1 MTLLLLAS
9 CFVAGVFVGLRAETP
24 PLAVV
29 LLVAA
34 AVLTALLSRMTRR
47 SVFPS
52 VLLLAASAGIL
63 VVESLHTLPGDELR
77 AYHEAPAEVV
87 GLVVDDPSPAGP
99 LARIVLELE
108 SVDSGGDRADASGR
122 VLVTLRI
129 PPSLVDARDAPFV
142 RYGDRLRLTGPLLP
156 PPELDGFDY
165 PGYLASQGIGTTM
178 WLPDVVLVDEGNG
191 SRAMG
196 LLHGLRRRL
205 AQSLGRVVP
214 EPQAALGQALLLG
227 SRDGLADD
235 LVEEFRETGTSH
247 LLAISGMH
255 VGILLGMALAASQWL
270 LGRRRHYYLLAPL
283 VLIWAYALLSGMSP
297 SAIRATI
304 MGTVYLAALALG
316 RPRAIL
322 PALGLAAAVMVAVHP
337 VVLTSVAFQLSFAA
351 MAGIATIARPLGDRL
366 VAMMQPNAANRS
378 GPNPIAG
385 FVAHST
391 AMTVAATLATLPL
404 VVYYFGRVPLV
415 GVPATMLALPALP
428 AVLVSHAAAA
438 FAGAAADWL
447 GVPFG
452 WAAWLTSSYVIAV
465 VDALARLPA
474 ASIETGR
481 ASPYLAGISCAVLAA
496 AYVLSRRPAS
506 FSRLAPVLKGGTSGL
521 PGPSLKWGV
530 AAALVAAAVVWAVAL
545 AMPDGRMHV
554 IFADV
559 GQGDATLIVT
569 PNARSV
575 LVDGGPDREAASR
588 LLGEA
593 LPFWQRSVDA
603 VVLTHP
609 HDDHVR
615 GLVDVIERYDVEHIV
630 HRNLQHDGA
639 AYDEW
644 RRLVAQEGAMEVDA
658 VQGRRFTLDGVLFE
672 VLWPPEEL
680 LSGTSSDL
688 NNASVVLRV
697 SYGATSFLLPADIHS
712 DAEARLVQSASIDSD
727 VLKVPHHGSRTS
739 SSPAFLDAVSPAV
752 AVISVDAE
760 SRHGHPHAEVIE
772 ALTERISDENI
783 ILTSESG
790 TVEFVSDGR
799 SLTVNRE
806 R

>member
-1 MTLLLLAS
+1 MTLPLLAS
-9 CFVAGVFVGLRAETP
+9 CFVAGVFVALRAEVP
-24 PLAVV
+24 PAAVALMVGSAVLLAV
-29 LLVAA
+29 LA
-34 AVLTALLSRMTRR
+34 RMLGR

-52 VLLLAASAGIL
+52 VLLLAAAAGTL
-63 VVESLHTLPGDELR
+63 AVESLHTLPGEELR
-77 AYHEAPAEVV
+77 AYHDAPAEVIGIV
-87 GLVVDDPSPAGP
+87 ADDPSSAGT
-99 LARIVLELE
+99 LTRVVLEVE
-108 SVDSGGDRADASGR
+108 SVDPGGGRNDTSGR
-122 VLVTLRI
+122 VLVTLRV
-129 PPSLVDARDAPFV
+129 PPSFVDARDAPYI
-142 RYGDRLRLTGPLLP
+142 RYGDRLRLIGSLLP

-178 WLPDVVLVDEGNG
+178 WLPGVELVDEGNG
-191 SRAMG
+191 GAAMG
-196 LLHGLRRRL
+196 LVYALRRRL
-205 AQSLGRVVP
+205 ADSLARVVA

-227 SRDGLADD
+227 MRDGLPDEM
-235 LVEEFRETGTSH
+235 VEEFRETGTSH

-255 VGILLGMALAASQWL
+255 VGILLGMTLAASQWL
-270 LGRRRHYYLLAPL
+270 LGRRRHFYLLAPL
-283 VLIWAYALLSGMSP
+283 ALIWAYALLSGMSP
-297 SAIRATI
+297 SAVRATI

-322 PALGLAAAVMVAVHP
+322 PALGLAAALMVAVHP
-337 VVLTSVAFQLSFAA
+337 MVLTSVAFQLSFAA
-351 MAGIATIARPLGDRL
+351 MAGIATIARPIGDRL
-366 VAMMQPNAANRS
+366 IAVMQPGAANR
-378 GPNPIAG
+378 GEPNTIAG
-385 FVAHST
+385 FVANST

-438 FAGAAADWL
+438 FAGSAAGWL

-452 WAAWLTSSYVIAV
+452 WAAWLASSYVIAV
-465 VDALARLPA
+465 VDVFARLPA

-481 ASPYLAGISCAVLAA
+481 ASAYLAGMSCAVLAG
-496 AYVLSRRPAS
+496 AYILSRRPEWFA
-506 FSRLAPVLKGGTSGL
+506 RAALVLKGGT
-521 PGPSLKWGV
+521 PGMPGSSLRWGV
-530 AAALVAAAVVWAVAL
+530 AAALVAAGVVWAVAL
-545 AMPDGRMHV
+545 AMPDGRMRV

-575 LVDGGPDREAASR
+575 LVDGGPDREAAAR
-588 LLGEA
+588 LVGKA
-593 LPFWQRSVDA
+593 LPFWDRSVDA

-615 GLVDVIERYDVEHIV
+615 GLVEVIERYDVEHIV
-630 HRNLQHDGA
+630 HRNLDHDGA

-644 RRLVAQEGAMEVDA
+644 RRLVALESAAELQA
-658 VQGRRFTLDGVLFE
+658 VQGAHFTLDGVLFE

-712 DAEARLVQSASIDSD
+712 DAEARLVQTMAIDSD

-739 SSPAFLDAVSPAV
+739 SSAAFLDAVSPA
-752 AVISVDAE
+752 AAIISVDAE
-760 SRHGHPHAEVIE
+760 NRYGHPHAEIVQ
-772 ALTERISDENI
+772 ALKARMSADSV

-799 SLTVNRE
+799 SLTISKE

>member
-9 CFVAGVFVGLRAETP
+9 CFVAGVFVALRVEMP
-24 PLAVV
+24 PVAVV
-29 LLVAA
+29 LLLAS
-34 AVLTALLSRMTRR
+34 AVLLALLSRMLRR
-47 SVFPS
+47 RVSPS
-52 VLLLAASAGIL
+52 VLLLAAVAGIL
-63 VVESLHTLPGDELR
+63 AVESLHTLPGDELR
-77 AYHEAPAEVV
+77 PYHDIPTDVAGVAAADAE
-87 GLVVDDPSPAGP
+87 PAGS
-99 LARIVLELE
+99 LTRVVVEVE
-108 SVDSGGDRADASGR
+108 SVDTGGGRNDASGR
-122 VLVTLRI
+122 VLATLRV
-129 PPSLVDARDAPFV
+129 PPPLVDARDAPYI
-142 RYGDRLRLTGPLLP
+142 RYGDRLRLTGSLLP
-156 PPELDGFDY
+156 PPVLDGFDY

-178 WLPDVVLVDEGNG
+178 WLPEVELVGEGNG
-191 SRAMG
+191 NPAMG
-196 LLHGLRRRL
+196 LVYALRRTL
-205 AQSLGRVVP
+205 AQSLARAVP

-227 SRDGLADD
+227 MRDGLPDE
-235 LVEEFRETGTSH
+235 LIEEFRETGMSH

-255 VGILLGMALAASQWL
+255 VGILLGIALAASQWL
-270 LGRRRHYYLLAPL
+270 LGRRRHLYLLAPL

-297 SAIRATI
+297 SAVRATI

-337 VVLTSVAFQLSFAA
+337 MVLTSVAFQLSFAA

-366 VAMMQPNAANRS
+366 IAVMQPGAANRGEPS
-378 GPNPIAG
+378 SVIG
-385 FVAHST
+385 FVAYST
-391 AMTVAATLATLPL
+391 AMTVSATLATLPL

-438 FAGAAADWL
+438 FAGAAAGWI

-465 VDALARLPA
+465 ADALARLPA

-481 ASPYLAGISCAVLAA
+481 ASPYLAGMSCAVLAA
-496 AYVLSRRPAS
+496 AYVLSRRPEWLA
-506 FSRLAPVLKGGTSGL
+506 RLAPSLKAGTPQAPATG
-521 PGPSLKWGV
+521 LKWGV
-530 AAALVAAAVVWAVAL
+530 AVAVVAAAVVWAVAL
-545 AMPDGRMHV
+545 AMPDGRMRV

-575 LVDGGPDREAASR
+575 LVDGGPDREDAAR
-588 LLGEA
+588 LVGGA
-593 LPFWQRSVDA
+593 LPFWNRSVDA

-615 GLVDVIERYDVEHIV
+615 GLVEVIERYDVEHIV
-630 HRNLQHDGA
+630 HRNIDHDGA

-644 RRLVAQEGAMEVDA
+644 RRLVARENATEVQA
-658 VQGRRFTLDGVLFE
+658 VQGSRFTLDGVLFE
-672 VLWPPEEL
+672 VLWPPQEL

-712 DAEARLVQSASIDSD
+712 DAEARLVQTMSIDSD

-739 SSPAFLDAVSPAV
+739 SSPAFLDAVSPAA

-760 SRHGHPHAEVIE
+760 SRYGHPHAEIVQ
-772 ALTERISDENI
+772 ALRARVSEENV
-783 ILTSESG
+783 ILTSDSG
-790 TVEFVSDGR
+790 TIEFISDGR
-799 SLTVNRE
+799 SLVVNRE

>member
-24 PLAVV
+24 PVAVV
-29 LLVAA
+29 LLVVS
-34 AVLTALLSRMTRR
+34 AVLTALLLRTLRR
-47 SVFPS
+47 SVFPA
-52 VLLLAASAGIL
+52 VLLLTAIAGIL
-63 VVESLHTLPGDELR
+63 AVESLHTLPGEELG
-77 AYHEAPAEVV
+77 AYQDVPAEVV
-87 GLVVDDPSPAGP
+87 GIVVDDPSPAGS
-99 LARIVLELE
+99 LARVQVEVE
-108 SVDSGGDRADASGR
+108 SVDTGGDRADASGR
-122 VLVTLRI
+122 ALVTFRV
-129 PPSLVDARDAPFV
+129 PPSLVEDRDAPYI
-142 RYGDRLRLTGPLLP
+142 RYGDRLRLTGRLLP
-156 PPELDGFDY
+156 PRELDGFDY

-178 WLPDVVLVDEGNG
+178 WVPEVELVDEGNG
-191 SRAMG
+191 SPAME
-196 LLHGLRRRL
+196 LVYGLRRTL
-205 AQSLGRVVP
+205 AQSLARVVP

-227 SRDGLADD
+227 MRDGLPDD

-255 VGILLGMALAASQWL
+255 VGILLGIALSASQWL

-283 VLIWAYALLSGMSP
+283 ALIWGYALLSGMSP
-297 SAIRATI
+297 SAVRATI

-337 VVLTSVAFQLSFAA
+337 MVLTSVAFQLSFAA

-366 VAMMQPNAANRS
+366 IGVMQPAAANR
-378 GPNPIAG
+378 GAVNPIAG
-385 FVAHST
+385 FVAYST

-428 AVLVSHAAAA
+428 AVLVSHAVAA
-438 FAGAAADWL
+438 FAGAAAGWL
-447 GVPFG
+447 AVPFG

-465 VDALARLPA
+465 ADVLARLPA
-474 ASIETGR
+474 ASIDTGE
-481 ASPYLAGISCAVLAA
+481 ASPYIAGMCCAILAA
-496 AYVLSRRPAS
+496 AYVLSRRPALLT
-506 FSRLAPVLKGGTSGL
+506 RAAPDLKTATPRL
-521 PGPSLKWGV
+521 PGSSLKWGV
-530 AAALVAAAVVWAVAL
+530 AAAVIAAAVVWAVGL
-545 AMPDGRMHV
+545 AMPDGRMRV
-554 IFADV
+554 VFADV

-575 LVDGGPDREAASR
+575 LVDGGPDREAAAR
-588 LLGEA
+588 LLGET
-593 LPFWQRSVDA
+593 LPFWDRSVDA

-615 GLVDVIERYDVEHIV
+615 GLVEVLERYDVEHIV
-630 HRNLQHDGA
+630 HRDMDHDGP
-639 AYDEW
+639 AYGEW
-644 RRLVAQEGAMEVDA
+644 QRLVAQEGAVEVEA

-680 LSGTSSDL
+680 PSGTSSDL

-712 DAEARLVQSASIDSD
+712 DAEARLVETASIDSD

-760 SRHGHPHAEVIE
+760 SRYGHPHAEIVE
-772 ALTERISDENI
+772 ALRGRMSGDNV

-790 TVEFVSDGR
+790 TIEIVSDGR
-799 SLTVNRE
+799 SLRVNKE

>member
-24 PLAVV
+24 PVAVV

-34 AVLTALLSRMTRR
+34 AVLIALLLRMLRR
-47 SVFPS
+47 SVFVS
-52 VLLLAASAGIL
+52 VLFLAAIAGIL
-63 VVESLHTLPGDELR
+63 TVESLRAVPGEELR
-77 AYHEAPAEVV
+77 AYHDTPAEVV
-87 GLVVDDPSPAGP
+87 GVVAADAEPAGS
-99 LARIVLELE
+99 LTRVLLEVE
-108 SVDSGGDRADASGR
+108 SVNSGGGRTDVSGR
-122 VLVTLRI
+122 VLATLRI
-129 PPSLVDARDAPFV
+129 PPSLVDAGDAPHI
-142 RYGDRLRLTGPLLP
+142 RYGDRLRLTGRLVP

-165 PGYLASQGIGTTM
+165 PGYLASQGIVTTM
-178 WLPDVVLVDEGNG
+178 WLPEVELVDEGNG
-191 SRAMG
+191 SRAME
-196 LLHGLRRRL
+196 LLYGLRREL
-205 AQSLGRVVP
+205 AHSLARAVP

-227 SRDGLADD
+227 MRDGLPDE
-235 LVEEFRETGTSH
+235 LIEEFRETGTSH

-255 VGILLGMALAASQWL
+255 VGILLGIALAASQWL
-270 LGRRRHYYLLAPL
+270 LGRRRHYYLLVPL

-297 SAIRATI
+297 SAVRATI

-316 RPRAIL
+316 RPRSIL
-322 PALGLAAAVMVAVHP
+322 PALGLAAAAMVAVHP
-337 VVLTSVAFQLSFAA
+337 MVLTSGAFQLSFAA

-366 VAMMQPNAANRS
+366 IAVMQPAAANR
-378 GPNPIAG
+378 GAVNPIAG
-385 FVAHST
+385 FVAYST

-428 AVLVSHAAAA
+428 AVLVSHAAAG
-438 FAGAAADWL
+438 FAGAVADWL

-465 VDALARLPA
+465 ADVLARLPA

-481 ASPYLAGISCAVLAA
+481 ASPYLAGACCVVLAA
-496 AYVLSRRPAS
+496 AHILSRRPVRVPWAAS
-506 FSRLAPVLKGGTSGL
+506 ALKGMTPRP
-521 PGPSLKWGV
+521 PGSSLKWG
-530 AAALVAAAVVWAVAL
+530 AAAAVVAAAVVWAVAL
-545 AMPDGRMHV
+545 AMPDGRMRV

-559 GQGDATLIVT
+559 GQGDAILIVT

-575 LVDGGPDREAASR
+575 LVDGGPDRETAAR

-615 GLVDVIERYDVEHIV
+615 GLVEVVERYDVEHIV
-630 HRNLQHDGA
+630 HRNMEHDGP
-639 AYDEW
+639 AYREW
-644 RRLVAQEGAMEVDA
+644 QRLVGQEGAAELEA
-658 VQGRRFTLDGVLFE
+658 VQGRRFILDGVLFE

-697 SYGATSFLLPADIHS
+697 SYGATSFLLTADIHS
-712 DAEARLVQSASIDSD
+712 DAEARLVETASIDSD
-727 VLKVPHHGSRTS
+727 VLKVPYHGSRTS
-739 SSPAFLDAVSPAV
+739 SSPAFLDAVSPVV

-772 ALTERISDENI
+772 ALMARMSEENV

-799 SLTVNRE
+799 SLTGSRE

>member
-9 CFVAGVFVGLRAETP
+9 CFVAGVFVALRADTP
-24 PLAVV
+24 PAAVA
-29 LLVAA
+29 LLVAS
-34 AVLTALLSRMTRR
+34 AVLLAMLSRMLRR
-47 SVFPS
+47 RVFPS
-52 VLLLAASAGIL
+52 VLLLAAAAGIL
-63 VVESLHTLPGDELR
+63 LVESLHTLPGEELR
-77 AYHEAPAEVV
+77 PYHDTPAEVTGIV
-87 GLVVDDPSPAGP
+87 ADEPSPAGSFT
-99 LARIVLELE
+99 RFVLDVE
-108 SVDSGGDRADASGR
+108 SVDPGGELTNESGK
-122 VLVTLRI
+122 VLVTTRV
-129 PPSLVDARDAPFV
+129 PPSLVDSRDAPYV
-142 RYGDRLRLTGPLLP
+142 RYGDRLRLTGSLLP

-178 WLPDVVLVDEGNG
+178 WLPGVELVDEGNG
-191 SRAMG
+191 SPAMG
-196 LLHGLRRRL
+196 LVYALRRTL
-205 AQSLGRVVP
+205 AQSLARAVP

-227 SRDGLADD
+227 IRDGLPDT

-270 LGRRRHYYLLAPL
+270 LGRRRHFYLLAPL
-283 VLIWAYALLSGMSP
+283 VLIWVYALLSGMSP
-297 SAIRATI
+297 SAVRATI

-322 PALGLAAAVMVAVHP
+322 PALGLAAAAMVAVHP
-337 VVLTSVAFQLSFAA
+337 MVLTSVAFQLSFAA

-366 VAMMQPNAANRS
+366 VALMQPGAASRG

-385 FVAHST
+385 FVAHSA

-438 FAGAAADWL
+438 FAGAAAGWL

-452 WAAWLTSSYVIAV
+452 WAAWLTSTYVIAV
-465 VDALARLPA
+465 ADAFARLPA

-481 ASPYLAGISCAVLAA
+481 ASSYLAGMSCAVLAA
-496 AYVLSRRPAS
+496 AYVLSRRPAL
-506 FSRLAPVLKGGTSGL
+506 FARVVPALRGATPGL
-521 PGPSLKWGV
+521 PGARLRWGV
-530 AAALVAAAVVWAVAL
+530 AGAVVAAAVIWAVAL
-545 AMPDGRMHV
+545 DMPDGRMRV

-575 LVDGGPDREAASR
+575 LIDGGPDREAAAR
-588 LLGEA
+588 LVGGA
-593 LPFWQRSVDA
+593 LPFWDRSLDA

-615 GLVDVIERYDVEHIV
+615 GLVEVIERYDVEHVV
-630 HRNLQHDGA
+630 HRSIDHDGA
-639 AYDEW
+639 SYDEW
-644 RRLVAQEGAMEVDA
+644 RRLVAREGATELQA
-658 VQGRRFTLDGVLFE
+658 VQGSRFSLDGVLFE
-672 VLWPPEEL
+672 VLWPPQEL

-712 DAEARLVQSASIDSD
+712 DAEAKLVQTTSIDSD

-739 SSPAFLDAVSPAV
+739 SSPSFLDAVSPAV

-760 SRHGHPHAEVIE
+760 SQHGHPHAEVVDSLV
-772 ALTERISDENI
+772 ARLSAENV

-790 TVEFVSDGR
+790 TIEFVSDGR
-799 SLTVNRE
+799 TLVVNRE

>member
-9 CFVAGVFVGLRAETP
+9 CFVAGVFVALRADIP
-24 PLAVV
+24 PVAVA

-34 AVLTALLSRMTRR
+34 AVLLALLSRMMRA

-52 VLLLAASAGIL
+52 VLVLAAAAGIL
-63 VVESLHTLPGDELR
+63 AVESLHTLPGEDLR
-77 AYHEAPAEVV
+77 PYHDVPAEVV
-87 GLVVDDPSPAGP
+87 GIVAADPSPAGS
-99 LARIVLELE
+99 LTRVQMEVQ
-108 SVDSGGDRADASGR
+108 SVDTGGGLTGASGR
-122 VLVTLRI
+122 VLVTTRV
-129 PPSLVDARDAPFV
+129 PPSFVDSRDAPYV
-142 RYGDRLRLTGPLLP
+142 RYGDRLRLTGRLLP

-178 WLPDVVLVDEGNG
+178 WLPGVELVDEGNG
-191 SRAMG
+191 NPVMDLVYA
-196 LLHGLRRRL
+196 LRRTL
-205 AQSLGRVVP
+205 ARSLARAVP

-227 SRDGLADD
+227 VRDGLPDE

-270 LGRRRHYYLLAPL
+270 LGRRRHFYLLAPL
-283 VLIWAYALLSGMSP
+283 GLICAYALLSGMSP
-297 SAIRATI
+297 SAVRATI

-322 PALGLAAAVMVAVHP
+322 PALGLAAAAMVAVHP
-337 VVLTSVAFQLSFAA
+337 MVLTSVAFQLSFAA
-351 MAGIATIARPLGDRL
+351 MAGIASIARPLGDRL
-366 VAMMQPNAANRS
+366 IAVIQPGAASRG

-385 FVAHST
+385 FVAYSA

-428 AVLVSHAAAA
+428 TVLVSHAAAA
-438 FAGAAADWL
+438 FAGAGADWL
-447 GVPFG
+447 AVPFG

-465 VDALARLPA
+465 ADAFARLPA
-474 ASIETGR
+474 SSIETGR
-481 ASPYLAGISCAVLAA
+481 ASPYLAGVSCAALAA
-496 AYVLSRRPAS
+496 AYVLSRPSVSLARIVPALRS
-506 FSRLAPVLKGGTSGL
+506 ATLGQ
-521 PGPSLKWGV
+521 PGASLKWGL
-530 AAALVAAAVVWAVAL
+530 AAAVIAAGVVWAVAL
-545 AMPDGRMHV
+545 AMPDGRMRV

-569 PNARSV
+569 PSARSV
-575 LVDGGPDREAASR
+575 LIDGGPDREAAAR
-588 LLGEA
+588 LVGGA
-593 LPFWQRSVDA
+593 LPFWDRSVDA

-609 HDDHVR
+609 HEDHVR
-615 GLVDVIERYDVEHIV
+615 GLVEVMERYDVEHII
-630 HRNLQHDGA
+630 HRELPHDGT

-644 RRLVAQEGAMEVDA
+644 RRLVAEESATEIEA
-658 VQGRRFTLDGVLFE
+658 VQGRRFNLDGVLFE

-697 SYGATSFLLPADIHS
+697 SYGATSFLLPADIHT
-712 DAEARLVQSASIDSD
+712 DAEARLVKTMAVDSD

-739 SSPAFLDAVSPAV
+739 SSPSFLDAVSPAV

-760 SRHGHPHAEVIE
+760 SRHGHPHAEVIDSLV
-772 ALTERISDENI
+772 ARLSAENV

-790 TVEFVSDGR
+790 TIEFISDGR
-799 SLTVNRE
+799 TLLVNRE

>member
-1 MTLLLLAS
+1 M
-9 CFVAGVFVGLRAETP
+9 F
-24 PLAVV
+24 
-29 LLVAA
+29 
-34 AVLTALLSRMTRR
+34 
-47 SVFPS
+47 
-52 VLLLAASAGIL
+52 
-63 VVESLHTLPGDELR
+63 
-77 AYHEAPAEVV
+77 PAEVV
-87 GLVVDDPSPAGP
+87 GIVVDDPTPAGS
-99 LARIVLELE
+99 LARVLLEVE
-108 SVDSGGDRADASGR
+108 SVESGGVRTDASGR
-122 VLVTLRI
+122 VLVTFRV
-129 PPSLVDARDAPFV
+129 PTSLVDARDAPYI
-142 RYGDRLRLTGPLLP
+142 RYGDRLRLAGRLLP

-178 WLPDVVLVDEGNG
+178 WLPEVELIDEGNG
-191 SRAMG
+191 SPAMR
-196 LLHGLRRRL
+196 LLYALRRTL
-205 AQSLGRVVP
+205 AESLARVVA

-227 SRDGLADD
+227 MRDGLPDE

-255 VGILLGMALAASQWL
+255 VGILLGIALAASQWL

-297 SAIRATI
+297 SAVRATI

-337 VVLTSVAFQLSFAA
+337 IVLTSVAFQLSFAA

-366 VAMMQPNAANRS
+366 IAVMQPGAPNRGGANPLVGFAAY
-378 GPNPIAG
+378 
-385 FVAHST
+385 ST

-415 GVPATMLALPALP
+415 GVPSTMLALPALP

-438 FAGAAADWL
+438 FAGAISDWL
-447 GVPFG
+447 AVPFG

-474 ASIETGR
+474 ASVETGR
-481 ASPYLAGISCAVLAA
+481 ASPYLAGTSCAILAA
-496 AYVLSRRPAS
+496 AYVLSRRPEWFAW
-506 FSRLAPVLKGGTSGL
+506 AAQGVKGGTSRL
-521 PGPSLKWGV
+521 PGSSLKWGV

-545 AMPDGRMHV
+545 AMPDGRMRV

-575 LVDGGPDREAASR
+575 LVDGGPDRETAAR
-588 LLGEA
+588 LLGET
-593 LPFWQRSVDA
+593 LPFWDRSIDA

-615 GLVDVIERYDVEHIV
+615 GLVEVIERYDVEHIV
-630 HRNLQHDGA
+630 HRDMHHDGP
-639 AYDEW
+639 AYGEW
-644 RRLVAQEGAMEVDA
+644 QRLVAQEGAAEVEA
-658 VQGRRFTLDGVLFE
+658 MQGRRFTLDGVLFE

-697 SYGATSFLLPADIHS
+697 SYGATSFLLAADIHS
-712 DAEARLVQSASIDSD
+712 DAEARLVDTSSLDSD

-739 SSPAFLDAVSPAV
+739 SSSRVSRRRQP
-752 AVISVDAE
+752 
-760 SRHGHPHAEVIE
+760 
-772 ALTERISDENI
+772 
-783 ILTSESG
+783 
-790 TVEFVSDGR
+790 
-799 SLTVNRE
+799 
-806 R
+806 

>member
-9 CFVAGVFVGLRAETP
+9 CFVAGVYAGLRAESP
-24 PLAVV
+24 PVAVV

-34 AVLTALLSRMTRR
+34 AVLAALLSRMLRR
-47 SVFPS
+47 GVFAS
-52 VLLLAASAGIL
+52 VLLLAAIAGIL
-63 VVESLHTLPGDELR
+63 RVESLPAWPRDDLG
-77 AYHEAPAEVV
+77 AYHDTSVEVV
-87 GLVVDDPSPAGP
+87 GIVADDPTPAGS
-99 LARIVLELE
+99 LTRLVLEVE
-108 SVDSGGDRADASGR
+108 SVGSGGDRADASGR
-122 VLVTLRI
+122 VLVTMQT
-129 PPSLVDARDAPFV
+129 PSDLVRAQSAPHV
-142 RYGDRLRLTGPLLP
+142 RYGDRLRLAGELLP

-178 WLPDVVLVDEGNG
+178 WLPHVELLDEGNG
-191 SRAMG
+191 SPAMR

-205 AQSLGRVVP
+205 ARSLARAVP

-227 SRDGLADD
+227 MRDGLPDEM
-235 LVEEFRETGTSH
+235 VEEFRRTGTAH

-255 VGILLGMALAASQWL
+255 VGILLGIGLAAGQWL

-283 VLIWAYALLSGMSP
+283 VLIWAYAMLSGMSP
-297 SAIRATI
+297 SSVRATI
-304 MGTVYLAALALG
+304 MGIVYLAALALG
-316 RPRAIL
+316 RQRAIL
-322 PALGLAAAVMVAVHP
+322 PALGLAAAAMVAVHP
-337 VVLTSVAFQLSFAA
+337 VVLTSVAFQMSFAA
-351 MAGIATIARPLGDRL
+351 MAGIAAIARPLGDRL
-366 VAMMQPNAANRS
+366 LALLQPGAASRGEANAV
-378 GPNPIAG
+378 AG
-385 FVAHST
+385 FASYSM

-404 VVYYFGRVPLV
+404 AVYYFGRVPLV
-415 GVPATMLALPALP
+415 GVPTNLLALPALP
-428 AVLVSHAAAA
+428 AVLVSNAAAA
-438 FAGAAADWL
+438 FAGSAADWL

-474 ASIETGR
+474 ASIETGE
-481 ASPYLAGISCAVLAA
+481 ASPYLTATSCAILAA
-496 AYVLSRRPAS
+496 AYLLSRRPAW
-506 FSRLAPVLKGGTSGL
+506 LAQAASALKGTAAGL
-521 PGPSLKWGV
+521 PGPVLTWGTG
-530 AAALVAAAVVWAVAL
+530 AAVIAAAVIWAVAL
-545 AMPDGRMHV
+545 AMPDGRMRV

-575 LVDGGPDREAASR
+575 LVDGGPDGETAAR
-588 LLGEA
+588 LLGGA
-593 LPFWQRSVDA
+593 LPFWRRSVDA

-615 GLVDVIERYDVEHIV
+615 GLVEVLERYDVEHIV
-630 HRNLQHDGA
+630 HRNIDHDGA
-639 AYDEW
+639 AYGEW
-644 RRLVAQEGAMEVDA
+644 RRLAGDEGAVEIEA
-658 VQGRRFTLDGVLFE
+658 VRGRRFTLDGVLFE
-672 VLWPPEEL
+672 VLWPPEKL
-680 LSGTSSDL
+680 PSGTSSDL

-697 SYGATSFLLPADIHS
+697 SYGDTSFLLPADIHS
-712 DAEARLVQSASIDSD
+712 DAEARLVETASIDSD

-760 SRHGHPHAEVIE
+760 SRHGHPHAEVVD
-772 ALTERISDENI
+772 ALTARMSEENV

-799 SLTVNRE
+799 RLTVKRE

>member
-1 MTLLLLAS
+1 MVVAS
-9 CFVAGVFVGLRAETP
+9 
-24 PLAVV
+24 
-29 LLVAA
+29 
-34 AVLTALLSRMTRR
+34 VLTALLSRTLRR

-52 VLLLAASAGIL
+52 VLLLAVVAGIL
-63 VVESLHTLPGDELR
+63 VFESLHTLPGDELR
-77 AYHEAPAEVV
+77 AYHNVPAEVV
-87 GLVVDDPSPAGP
+87 GIVAADAEPAGSLTRFP
-99 LARIVLELE
+99 FEVE
-108 SVDSGGDRADASGR
+108 SVDPGGDRADESGR
-122 VLVTLRI
+122 VLVTMRL
-129 PPSLVDARDAPFV
+129 PAGLVDARNAPHV
-142 RYGDRLRLTGPLLP
+142 RYGDRLRLTGRLLP

-178 WLPDVVLVDEGNG
+178 WLPEVELIDEGNG

-196 LLHGLRRRL
+196 LVYALRREL
-205 AQSLGRVVP
+205 AGSLARVVS

-227 SRDGLADD
+227 QRDGLPDEM
-235 LVEEFRETGTSH
+235 VEEFRETGTSH

-255 VGILLGMALAASQWL
+255 VGILLGIALSASQWL

-283 VLIWAYALLSGMSP
+283 ALIWAYAMLSGMSP
-297 SAIRATI
+297 SAVRATI

-322 PALGLAAAVMVAVHP
+322 PALGLAAAVMVAVDP
-337 VVLTSVAFQLSFAA
+337 IVLTSVAFQLSFAA

-366 VAMMQPNAANRS
+366 IAVMQPGASSRG
-378 GPNPIAG
+378 GPNPVAG
-385 FVAHST
+385 FAAHST

-404 VVYYFGRVPLV
+404 VVHYFGRVPLV

-438 FAGAAADWL
+438 FAGSVAGWL

-465 VDALARLPA
+465 VDVFARLPS
-474 ASIETGR
+474 ASVETGR

-496 AYVLSRRPAS
+496 GYVLSRRPELV
-506 FSRLAPVLKGGTSGL
+506 SRLAQAPGTGV
-521 PGPSLKWGV
+521 KWGV
-530 AAALVAAAVVWAVAL
+530 ATAVVAAAVVWVVAL
-545 AMPDGRMHV
+545 AMPDGRMRV

-559 GQGDATLIVT
+559 GQGDATLIIT

-575 LVDGGPDREAASR
+575 LVDGGPGREAAAR
-588 LLGEA
+588 LVGEA
-593 LPFWQRSVDA
+593 LPFWDRSLDA

-615 GLVDVIERYDVEHIV
+615 GLVEVIERYDVEHIV
-630 HRNLQHDGA
+630 HRDIPHDGA

-644 RRLVAQEGAMEVDA
+644 RRLAAREGAVEVEA

-672 VLWPPEEL
+672 VLWPPREL

-712 DAEARLVQSASIDSD
+712 EAEARLVETASIDSD

-739 SSPAFLDAVSPAV
+739 SSPAFLDAVSPAA

-760 SRHGHPHAEVIE
+760 SPHGHPHAEVVD
-772 ALTERISDENI
+772 ALRYRMPGDSV

-790 TVEFVSDGR
+790 TVVFVSDGR
-799 SLTVNRE
+799 SLTVRKE